1 MAQFAPCV
9 GIDVSK
15 ARLDVAVYPD
25 GIAFAVDNTPDGWAE
40 LARRCTDLQVATI
53 GLEAS
58 GGYEQGVARALQE
71 RGFTVR
77 LLNALRVRRFA
88 EALGKVAKN
97 DKIDAGVIARF
108 VATVPG
114 RAFER
119 PGRARDSL
127 RAALTMRRQ
136 LSDQMVMVQ
145 NQAQGVT
152 DPLLCRLSRRH
163 IATLKASIG
172 VIEARL
178 ADIVRADP
186 DLARDYKLMC
196 SVPGVGPVLAF
207 TLLAEM
213 PELGSIDRHKIAAL
227 AGVVPYDFESG
238 KMKGKRCIWG
248 GRAAVRQVL
257 YMAAL
262 VASRH
267 NPALKAVYGR
277 LAAAGKP
284 PKVAIVALMRK
295 LITILNAMLRDGTPW
310 KTAEAE
316 SPAS

>member
-15 ARLDVAVYPD
+15 ARLDVAIFPD
-25 GIAFAVDNTPDGWAE
+25 GHGFAVDNTPAGWAE
-40 LARRCTDLQVATI
+40 LGRRCADLAVATI

-71 RGFTVR
+71 QGFTVR

-88 EALGKVAKN
+88 GALGKSAKN
-97 DKIDAGVIARF
+97 DSIDAEVIARF
-108 VATVPG
+108 VASIPG

-136 LSDQMVMVQ
+136 LSEQLVMVR
-145 NQAQGVT
+145 NQAQGVA
-152 DPLLCRLSRRH
+152 DPLLCRLHRRH
-163 IATLKASIG
+163 VAALQADIRL
-172 VIEARL
+172 IEHRMAE
-178 ADIVRADP
+178 IVRADT
-186 DLARDYKLMC
+186 DLARHYDLMC

-213 PELGSIDRHKIAAL
+213 PELGSIDRHRIAAL
-227 AGVVPYDFESG
+227 AGVVPYDFDSG
-238 KMKGKRCIWG
+238 KMKGKRCIGG
-248 GRAAVRQVL
+248 GRAGVRQVL
-257 YMAAL
+257 YMAAM

-267 NPALKAVYGR
+267 NPDLKVVRDR

-284 PKVAIVALMRK
+284 PKVALVAIMRK
-295 LITILNAMLRDGTPW
+295 LITILNAMLRDGRPW
-310 KTAEAE
+310 H
-316 SPAS
+316 PAQA